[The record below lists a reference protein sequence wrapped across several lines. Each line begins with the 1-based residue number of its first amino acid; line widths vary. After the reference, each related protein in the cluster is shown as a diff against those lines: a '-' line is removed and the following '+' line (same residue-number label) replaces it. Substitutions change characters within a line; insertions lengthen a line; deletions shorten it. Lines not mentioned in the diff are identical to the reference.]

1 MELASARVSTPVGVR
16 ADATGFCDVEL
27 TEPFSRESV
36 WQQWGGTARRQA
48 THAES
53 ATGRLV

>member
-1 MELASARVSTPVGVR
+1 MELASARVSTPVGGR

-36 WQQWGGTARRQA
+36 
-48 THAES
+48 
-53 ATGRLV
+53 